1 MNKGLSLLESRKIK
15 GLQNI
20 IIMVKPLH
28 MLKEGYLEEKSI
40 KVNDVPPASVSQ
52 V

>member
-1 MNKGLSLLESRKIK
+1 MNKGLSLLESIKTK

-20 IIMVKPLH
+20 IRMP
-28 MLKEGYLEEKSI
+28 MSKEGYLEEKSI
-40 KVNDVPPASVSQ
+40 RVNNVPSASVSQ